1 MFIVNDRSTAR
12 AFSLLMAGTVSSSQ
26 STLLSDQLT
35 DKLCN
40 QSLKVPLPHPAMA
53 QQCRWK
59 CPQESCAAI
68 MFPAFAMS
76 SKLPDITAPK
86 APKESR
92 NSFAV
97 GFLRKQGK
105 PEQLRLE
112 AVKPSLQH
120 DEDAKYLLGATK

>member
-1 MFIVNDRSTAR
+1 MFIVNDRSTAT

-26 STLLSDQLT
+26 STLLTDQLT

-53 QQCRWK
+53 QQC
-59 CPQESCAAI
+59 PQESCAAI
-68 MFPAFAMS
+68 MFPACAMS
-76 SKLPDITAPK
+76 SKLPDFTTPK

-97 GFLRKQGK
+97 GFLRKQWK